1 MSKDKYVRSPWLTP
15 TPFNQPRVDLT
26 PAIIEQLNKLGYDNE
41 WIATLTQ
48 EQIQGLLE
56 RRSVYAAADL
66 TPETLQ
72 QLKDLGWPDDQIQQ
86 FNQAEVNAIIK
97 YQQRNIYTAWA
108 MGTAAPPEY
117 FNVPFRETPDWL
129 QQAWNNLH
137 PRTVPLV
144 EVYRTP
150 VARIDPPGNDFY
162 VRDIVAHKGGRV
174 MSRYVPSY
182 DSLSASTPQDQSLY
196 FGGAVNLAPDEGI
209 AVMDFWGDRYKH
221 IDLYVHP
228 QAYEPPQLLGPDL
241 TDRQKKILAAI
252 RSYTSAYRKELFRQH
267 NVIPEELEALQSLGL
282 IDRRNAI
289 TVMGRNVIGNEQAW
303 F

>member
-1 MSKDKYVRSPWLTP
+1 MREYTPSPWVAPLEQPPANLTP
-15 TPFNQPRVDLT
+15 SVID
-26 PAIIEQLNKLGYDNE
+26 QLHN
-41 WIATLTQ
+41 
-48 EQIQGLLE
+48 
-56 RRSVYAAADL
+56 
-66 TPETLQ
+66 
-72 QLKDLGWPDDQIQQ
+72 LGWADDMIHE
-86 FNQAEVNAIIK
+86 FDQAEVDSILRHH
-97 YQQRNIYTAWA
+97 QRNVFSPSTP
-108 MGTAAPPEY
+108 APPET

-129 QQAWNNLH
+129 QEAWKNLH
-137 PRTVPLV
+137 PRTVPNV
-144 EVYRTP
+144 EVYRTT

-182 DSLSASTPQDQSLY
+182 DSLMSSTPQDRSLY

-228 QAYEPPQLLGPDL
+228 HAYEPPKLLGPDL
-241 TDRQKKILAAI
+241 TTRQKAILASI
-252 RSYTSAYRKELFRQH
+252 RSYTSAYRKELFREH
-267 NVIPEELEALQSLGL
+267 DVVPGELEALQALGL